1 MENDVKTDKN
11 AQISAILY
19 AFYALKAKKIVKTQ
33 RDFAAK
39 MDVSEQTLSAAMR
52 GRDGY
57 LTENLVRKVEEFA
70 AENDIDIWS
79 PAGFV
84 VQGDGSNANIGA
96 GAQVN
101 VDITKQ
107 LDRLLN
113 MLDERDAQ
121 INRLL
126 TLLENE
132 QKKSLCQ
139 SSIQ

>member
-57 LTENLVRKVEEFA
+57 LTENLVRKVE
-70 AENDIDIWS
+70 
-79 PAGFV
+79 
-84 VQGDGSNANIGA
+84 
-96 GAQVN
+96 
-101 VDITKQ
+101 
-107 LDRLLN
+107 
-113 MLDERDAQ
+113 
-121 INRLL
+121 
-126 TLLENE
+126 
-132 QKKSLCQ
+132 
-139 SSIQ
+139 